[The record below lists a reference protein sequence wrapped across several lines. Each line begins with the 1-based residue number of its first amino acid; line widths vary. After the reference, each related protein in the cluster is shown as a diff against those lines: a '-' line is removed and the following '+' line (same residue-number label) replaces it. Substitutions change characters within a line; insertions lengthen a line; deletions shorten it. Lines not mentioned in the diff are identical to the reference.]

1 MIASY
6 SSPADLRETHT
17 GVVVLCGDRAY
28 KWKKPIA
35 TDFLDFS
42 TPELR
47 ERACARELELNRRMA
62 PDVYLGIAHL
72 SDPTGGPSEPVLV
85 MRRMPDD
92 RRLNHLLADP
102 AAGGSEIPALV
113 RVLAQFHHTAR
124 RGPEIDRAGTP
135 EALRDRWQALLRT
148 LRAQPADLVAPE
160 LLARIEERAMRYL
173 EGRRSLLARR
183 IAEARIVDG
192 HGDLQA
198 QDIFDLPDGFRVLDC
213 LDFDD
218 RLRHVDCLDDI
229 AFLAMDLEF
238 LGHDELGTSLLDEYQ
253 RVTGDSAPAS
263 LRDHYIAYRALVR
276 AKVNVI
282 RLGQGDTAARD
293 HTRHHLGIAAH
304 HLDRAAVRLT
314 LVGGLPG
321 TGKSTV
327 AEHLSS
333 ATGAVVLG
341 TDGVRRE
348 LSAVGQVTGTVGGY
362 GVGMYSPADKARVYT
377 ELRCRARA
385 LLESGVSVIL
395 DASWIDPDERRRA
408 ALLADET
415 SAELVQLRCHCSQSL
430 ANDRIRQ
437 RPAGD
442 SDATPA
448 IATAMSSAD
457 APWPDAVALD
467 TGRSLADT
475 LDAGCRAWR
484 IGAECGPTTTQQ
496 PNRTDQETLGTKVGS
511 NADPSKRTAT
521 YAE

>member
-1 MIASY
+1 MIVSHGW
-6 SSPADLRETHT
+6 PAEVRETHT

-28 KWKKPIA
+28 KAKKPIA

-47 ERACARELELNRRMA
+47 ERACVRELELNRRMA
-62 PDVYLGIAHL
+62 PDVYLGVAHL

-85 MRRMPDD
+85 MRRMPED
-92 RRLNHLLADP
+92 RRLTRILADP
-102 AAGGSEIPALV
+102 AAGSEISALV
-113 RVLAQFHHTAR
+113 GLLAQFHHTAR
-124 RGPEIDRAGTP
+124 RGPDIDQAGTP

-160 LLARIEERAMRYL
+160 LLARIEARAMRYL
-173 EGRRSLLARR
+173 EGRKSLLTSR
-183 IAEARIVDG
+183 IAEGCLLDG

-198 QDIFDLPDGFRVLDC
+198 EDIFDLPDGFRVLDC

-238 LGHDELGTSLLDEYQ
+238 LGHDDLGIRLLDDYQ
-253 RVTGDSAPAS
+253 RVTGDSAPPS

-282 RLGQGDTAARD
+282 RFGQGDVTARD
-293 HTRHHLGIAAH
+293 HTRRHLPTAAH
-304 HLDRAAVRLT
+304 HLDRAAVRLA

-327 AEHLSS
+327 AEHLSL
-333 ATGAVVLG
+333 ATGAMVLG
-341 TDGVRRE
+341 TDAVRRS
-348 LSAVGQVTGTVGGY
+348 LSAVGELTGPVGGY
-362 GVGMYSPADKARVYT
+362 GVGMYSAADKARVYT
-377 ELRCRARA
+377 EVLLQARE
-385 LLESGVSVIL
+385 LLESGRSVIL

-408 ALLADET
+408 AVLADEVH
-415 SAELVQLRCHCSQSL
+415 AELVQLRCHCPEAL
-430 ANDRIRQ
+430 ANERIRQ

-448 IATAMSSAD
+448 IAAAMSTVD
-457 APWPDAVALD
+457 APWPDAIALD
-467 TGRSLADT
+467 TGRPLADT
-475 LDAGCRAWR
+475 VDAACRAWR
-484 IGAECGPTTTQQ
+484 IGGEWEPTTARQ
-496 PNRTDQETLGTKVGS
+496 PNVTDQGTLVTKVGS
-511 NADPSKRTAT
+511 DADPPNRTAT